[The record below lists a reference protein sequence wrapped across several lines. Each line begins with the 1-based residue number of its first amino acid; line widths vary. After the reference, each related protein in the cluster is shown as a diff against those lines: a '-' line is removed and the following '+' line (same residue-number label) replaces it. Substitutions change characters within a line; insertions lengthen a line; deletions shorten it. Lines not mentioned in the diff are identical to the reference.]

1 MQTYSVQLN
10 LQRLLKKSALRGGNQ
25 VSGGSFKTD
34 STQKRLPFA
43 KPVRELSS
51 LLY

>member
-1 MQTYSVQLN
+1 MQTYSVQLD
-10 LQRLLKKSALRGGNQ
+10 LQRLLKKSALRGKNQ
-25 VSGGSFKTD
+25 VPGGSFKTD
-34 STQKRLPFA
+34 STQKLLAFT